1 MLIRACL
8 RERMGLL
15 GLGCAYQ
22 NVNCAGWVAAI
33 VKRNES
39 KKKKMDFGNILL
51 DAPNHSISHSYPIS
65 CIEHRI
71 ILLSITFPSR
81 TPFPIHH
88 PSLSLFTTPYNDSPP
103 PTHTKYLE
111 QTNQYTPI
119 KKQVKPPNLHI
130 IQQMVK
136 ERLRHPS
143 NRLIP
148 MPIYPPTHPPS
159 LRFRIKHCS
168 TIRTRYGLHTINFS
182 STRSES
188 KI

>member
-1 MLIRACL
+1 MSC
-8 RERMGLL
+8 
-15 GLGCAYQ
+15 
-22 NVNCAGWVAAI
+22 VGWVVAI
-33 VKRNES
+33 VKRNEMKNRRS
-39 KKKKMDFGNILL
+39 FSEKNSLM
-51 DAPNHSISHSYPIS
+51 
-65 CIEHRI
+65 HRI
-71 ILLSITFPSR
+71 IPFLIPIPSSALNVDESYCLSHFHHELPFQSSTHHFPVSYS
-81 TPFPIHH
+81 PH
-88 PSLSLFTTPYNDSPP
+88 PTTTL
-103 PTHTKYLE
+103 PTHIKYLE

-148 MPIYPPTHPPS
+148 MPIYSPTHPPP

>member
-1 MLIRACL
+1 MNRKKWIS
-8 RERMGLL
+8 
-15 GLGCAYQ
+15 
-22 NVNCAGWVAAI
+22 
-33 VKRNES
+33 VKYSLMHRV
-39 KKKKMDFGNILL
+39 IPL
-51 DAPNHSISHSYPIS
+51 PVSI
-65 CIEHRI
+65 
-71 ILLSITFPSR
+71 PSR
-81 TPFPIHH
+81 
-88 PSLSLFTTPYNDSPP
+88 SLNIDSPSCLSHFLHELPFQSSTQRFLYSSHPTTTLP
-103 PTHTKYLE
+103 PPHIKYLE

-148 MPIYPPTHPPS
+148 MPIYSPTLPPS